1 MSLDLFTINR
11 SFYIGSRYTFK
22 TAFGGFL
29 SIIFTL
35 FIIPVTYFLSAD
47 LLNGTNPFIDQYAVN
62 FIDDWEAP
70 KLPVMVTFPKEF
82 LNKTLLLEWDSSISN
97 YYVSNMTSCTDEEI
111 SYMLD
116 NIPKNNSLLYF
127 CKTYT
132 EVNLDYYEVSLINC
146 ANRYKSSK
154 FNPKNVTTC
163 TGEFDQNITDYTVYV
178 GLSKLDKSRRNDPIV
193 KDIRIYS
200 TRNDYYNYASIEYNI
215 HKLQNDVG
223 LFFNYTDISYYYALN
238 AFYGYSHNNNVLQHL
253 FLVHVPLYWYYVV
266 DKSYIKLQ
274 NHLTGLLSILK
285 LLFLMF
291 NYVNWNDFF
300 YCKYFLNLHITK
312 NVKLLRLKYLNE
324 LRKRNIAVREQVV
337 DTKSFEKEVLNIYSF
352 KNYLLSFLPFVN
364 TFNIIRFRLLTD
376 IIKHYIS
383 IDNVVDNYATINQVN
398 SLPDERPMI
407 VDSVFSKI
415 DIFFAMDRNLYIN
428 KQQRVI
434 TKSGVLLTIFYFVLW
449 IPIFVVFGL
458 DFLINRNPKIRRYIQ
473 YNRDIVGIPDNHIID
488 IPLMFEISKGFAE
501 TTALLKYNSSNIN
514 PYAKVDY
521 HVCSEEEYYRFN
533 KTEPMNATLSYYC
546 TNLDNILYSN
556 YYSQGY
562 SFSWISFVNCTSL
575 ETYNLTDENCSKNSP
590 VPPGEPLFFSANY
603 ISNIFKNE
611 YDNFIG
617 YPSAFINNTFNY
629 NKAERFYFNI
639 DFTPMQL
646 RNDKD
651 HLFTNYTTY
660 NFYEQ
665 TWVYMRN
672 VEGLSLG
679 NHIDIYFRVWDYNII
694 IERSYHKLPDTLAKI
709 FAVIDVVYV
718 VLFLANLLV
727 SRYYFHEYF
736 IKYFFKHLDLDSL
749 EVKVNRKL
757 STYSKNSTELE
768 KINQEKG
775 SENVEL
781 DISSKDNIQRL
792 KEYKELY
799 TVGNYLKAKIL
810 CCCYYKDKQFIIFNC
825 LYKDLGEYLSIENI
839 STFSKLKMTKK
850 NVQQHRS
857 LAELFVT
864 KTNNV
869 LKAFD
874 LFTYKK
880 VFYLNSGSVFKTK
893 IGGILSC
900 IYLILLFIFFYLFA
914 YDFWARANPTVS
926 TIQMN
931 YNDIVNSSDLWNLNI
946 PVVIGYPK
954 DIENMT
960 RLENLYPLTPGVS
973 DFGLNPCTMRDFRI
987 SNMHEINNTLDY
999 ICFNAKDILRNHFK
1013 SEDASTTIQLK
1024 NCSSTDKKAC
1034 IYNEDI
1040 NKPIYI
1046 EYRLNTT
1053 FLNYTK
1059 LDDFLIQENLSYNY
1073 SSKFSQSYSDSF
1085 SIKHNIFTDDRGLII
1100 PDEKQYIY
1108 ASLRKHIAPSISNGF
1123 KISLG
1128 GNTNEITTVKR
1139 IFKKFP
1145 DALAQVMAMLSF
1157 VNIVMRVIYNI
1168 LVEYLYMKYFL
1179 KKMLSKVDIKDLMLK
1194 VNRKLSGVG
1203 KYVLNIEEALD
1214 EDKALTSEQK
1224 QKAISELYEIAT
1236 LKNFILFKTVFVFY
1250 KNTQLLKL
1258 SVLFDEFLNFL
1269 SMENLINY
1277 DNRELANE
1285 NNIDN
1290 IDGKKELLD

>member
-29 SIIFTL
+29 SILFTL

-62 FIDDWEAP
+62 FIDDWEVP
-70 KLPVMVTFPKEF
+70 KLPVMSTFPKEF
-82 LNKTLLLEWDSSISN
+82 LNKTLLLEYDN
-97 YYVSNMTSCTDEEI
+97 TVGKYYVSNMTSCTAEEI

-116 NIPKNNSLLYF
+116 DKPKNDSLLYF
-127 CKTYT
+127 CKSYT
-132 EVNLDYYEVSLINC
+132 KTSLNYEIRLIDC
-146 ANRYKSSK
+146 ADRNKSSK
-154 FNPKNVTTC
+154 YITENVTTC
-163 TGEFDQNITDYTVYV
+163 IGEFDQNITDYTFYL
-178 GLSKLDKSRRNDPIV
+178 GLSNLDKSRRNNPIV
-193 KDIRIYS
+193 KDIRVFNP
-200 TRNDYYNYASIEYNI
+200 RNASNKYIQQDYNI
-215 HKLQNDVG
+215 YKLQNDLG
-223 LFFNYTDISYYYALN
+223 LFFNNTDTSYYYAIN
-238 AFYGYSHNNNVLQHL
+238 ANYGYIYSKSPYL
-253 FLVHVPLYWYYVV
+253 FSVDMYLYWYYVV

-274 NHLTGLLSILK
+274 SHLTGLLSILK

-291 NYVNWNDFF
+291 NFVNWNDFF

-337 DTKSFEKEVLNIYSF
+337 DIKSFEKEIINIYSF
-352 KNYLLSFLPFVN
+352 KNYLLSFLPFVK
-364 TFNIIRFRLLTD
+364 TFNILRFRLLTD

-407 VDSVFSKI
+407 VDSVFSKV
-415 DIFFAMDRNLYIN
+415 DIFFAMDRNFYIN

-434 TKSGVLLTIFYFVLW
+434 TKSGVYLTIFYFVLW

-458 DFLINRNPKIRRYIQ
+458 DFLIDRNPKIRRYIQ
-473 YNRDIVGIPDNHIID
+473 YNRDMVDIPDKPNID
-488 IPLMFEISKGFAE
+488 IPLMFEISKSFAE

-514 PYAKVDY
+514 PYTKVDY
-521 HVCSEEEYYRFN
+521 HMCSEEEYYKFN
-533 KTEPMNATLSYYC
+533 KTEPMNVTLSYYC
-546 TNLDNILYSN
+546 TNSDDILYSN
-556 YYSQGY
+556 HYSQGY
-562 SFSWISFVNCTSL
+562 SRGWVSFVNCTSL
-575 ETYNLTDENCSKNSP
+575 KTYNLTDDNCSKNSS
-590 VPPGEPLFFSANY
+590 VPPNEPLFLSANY
-603 ISNIFKNE
+603 ISNTFNDE
-611 YDNFIG
+611 YDNFIEYQHG
-617 YPSAFINNTFNY
+617 FINNTFNY

-639 DFTPMQL
+639 DLMSMQL

-651 HLFTNYTTY
+651 HLFANYTTY

-665 TWVYMRN
+665 GNVFKRN
-672 VEGLSLG
+672 FEGLSLG
-679 NHIDIYFRVWDYNII
+679 NHIDIYFRVWDYTII
-694 IERSYHKLPDTLAKI
+694 IERSYQKLPDTLAKI
-709 FAVIDVVYV
+709 FAVIDIVYV
-718 VLFLANLLV
+718 VLFLASLLV
-727 SRYYFHEYF
+727 SKYYFHEYF
-736 IKYFFKHLDLDSL
+736 LKYFFKHLNLDSL
-749 EVKVNRKL
+749 EGKVKRKL
-757 STYSKNSTELE
+757 SSYSKNPTELE
-768 KINQEKG
+768 QMNQEKG

-781 DISSKDNIQRL
+781 DIPSKENIQRL
-792 KEYKELY
+792 KEYKDLY
-799 TVGNYLKAKIL
+799 TVRNYLKVKLL
-810 CCCYYKDKQFIIFNC
+810 CCCYYKDKQSIKFNC

-857 LAELFVT
+857 LAEFFIT

-900 IYLILLFIFFYLFA
+900 IYIILLFIFFYLFA
-914 YDFWARANPTVS
+914 YDFWARANPTFS
-926 TIQMN
+926 RIQMN
-931 YNDIVNSSDLWNLNI
+931 YNNLVNSSDLWQLNI
-946 PVVIGYPK
+946 PVAIGYPK

-999 ICFNAKDILRNHFK
+999 ICFNTKDILNNHFTSK
-1013 SEDASTTIQLK
+1013 DASTAIQLK
-1024 NCSSTDKKAC
+1024 NCSLTDKTAC

-1053 FLNYTK
+1053 WLNYTK
-1059 LDDFLIQENLSYNY
+1059 LDDFLVQENLSYNY
-1073 SSKFSQSYSDSF
+1073 SRKFSQLYSDSF
-1085 SIKHNIFTDDRGLII
+1085 SIKQNIFIDDRGLIL
-1100 PDEKQYIY
+1100 PDEKQYVF
-1108 ASLRKHIAPSISNGF
+1108 ASLRNHVGPTIFNGF
-1123 KISLG
+1123 KITLSA
-1128 GNTNEITTVKR
+1128 NTNEITTVKR

-1145 DALAQVMAMLSF
+1145 EALAQVMAMLSF

-1194 VNRKLSGVG
+1194 IDRKLGGVS
-1203 KYVLNIEEALD
+1203 KYNFNIEEALD
-1214 EDKALTSEQK
+1214 EDKQLTIEQI
-1224 QKAISELYEIAT
+1224 QKAISELYELAT

-1285 NNIDN
+1285 NNIN
-1290 IDGKKELLD
+1290 YIDDKKELLD

>member
-29 SIIFTL
+29 SILFTL

-47 LLNGTNPFIDQYAVN
+47 LLNGTNPFIDEYAVN
-62 FIDDWEAP
+62 FIDDWTPP
-70 KLPVMVTFPKEF
+70 KLPVMVAFPKEF
-82 LNKTLLLEWDSSISN
+82 LNKTLLLEYDTPNGI

-116 NIPKNNSLLYF
+116 DKPKNDSLLYF
-127 CKTYT
+127 CKSYT
-132 EVNLDYYEVSLINC
+132 EINLNYEITLIDCVDRN
-146 ANRYKSSK
+146 NSSIYITE
-154 FNPKNVTTC
+154 NVTTC
-163 TGEFDQNITDYTVYV
+163 IGEFDQNITEYTFYL

-193 KDIRIYS
+193 KNIRVFNPRS
-200 TRNDYYNYASIEYNI
+200 ASNKFIQLSYNI
-215 HKLQNDVG
+215 YKLQNDLG
-223 LFFNYTDISYYYALN
+223 LFFDNIDTSYYYAIDGIYDYIN
-238 AFYGYSHNNNVLQHL
+238 TEGPYL
-253 FLVHVPLYWYYVV
+253 FKVDMYLYWYYVI

-274 NHLTGLLSILK
+274 NHLTGLLAILK

-291 NYVNWNDFF
+291 NFVNWNDFF

-324 LRKRNIAVREQVV
+324 LRKRNIAIREQNV
-337 DTKSFEKEVLNIYSF
+337 DIKVFEKEILNIYSF
-352 KNYLLSFLPFVN
+352 KNYLLSFLPFVK

-376 IIKHYIS
+376 IVKHYIS

-398 SLPDERPMI
+398 NLPDERPMI

-449 IPIFVVFGL
+449 IPIFIVFGL
-458 DFLINRNPKIRRYIQ
+458 DFLINRSPKIRRYIQ
-473 YNRDIVGIPDNHIID
+473 YNRDMVDIPDNPTID
-488 IPLMFEISKGFAE
+488 IPLMFEISKSFAE
-501 TTALLKYNSSNIN
+501 TTSLLKYNSTNIN
-514 PYAKVDY
+514 PYSKLDY
-521 HVCSEEEYYRFN
+521 HVCSDEEYYKFN
-533 KTEPMNATLSYYC
+533 KTQPMNATLSYYC
-546 TNLDNILYSN
+546 AKLDDILYSN
-556 YYSQGY
+556 YYGQGY
-562 SFSWISFVNCTSL
+562 SDSWISFVNCTSL
-575 ETYNLTDENCSKNSP
+575 ETYNLTDDNCSKNNS
-590 VPPGEPLFFSANY
+590 VPPDEPLFFSANY
-603 ISNIFKNE
+603 ISKIFNDE

-617 YPSAFINNTFNY
+617 HRPDFINNIFNY
-629 NKAERFYFNI
+629 NEKERFHVNI

-651 HLFTNYTTY
+651 PLFTNYTYY

-672 VEGLSLG
+672 FEGLDLG
-679 NHIDIYFRVWDYNII
+679 NHIDIYFQVWDYSII
-694 IERSYHKLPDTLAKI
+694 IERSYQKLPDTLAKI
-709 FAVIDVVYV
+709 FAMIDVVYV

-736 IKYFFKHLDLDSL
+736 LQYFFNHLDLDSL
-749 EVKVNRKL
+749 ESKVKRKL
-757 STYSKNSTELE
+757 SNYSKNLTEL
-768 KINQEKG
+768 KQINQEKG
-775 SENVEL
+775 NENIEL
-781 DISSKDNIQRL
+781 DIPSKESIERL

-799 TVGNYLKAKIL
+799 IVRNYLKMKIL
-810 CCCYYKDKQFIIFNC
+810 CCCYYKDKQFIKFNC

-857 LAELFVT
+857 LVELFIT
-864 KTNNV
+864 KTNNA

-880 VFYLNSGSVFKTK
+880 IFYLNSGSVFKTK

-900 IYLILLFIFFYLFA
+900 IYIILLFIFFYLFA
-914 YDFWARANPTVS
+914 YDFWARANPTIS

-931 YNDIVNSSDLWNLNI
+931 YNYIDNSSDLWQINI
-946 PVVIGYPK
+946 PVVIGYSK

-960 RLENLYPLTPGVS
+960 HLENLYPLTPEVS
-973 DFGLNPCTMRDFRI
+973 DFGLHPCTMRDFRI
-987 SNMHEINNTLDY
+987 SNMHEINNTLNY
-999 ICFNAKDILRNHFK
+999 ICFNAKDILNNHFK
-1013 SEDASTTIQLK
+1013 SEDASTDIQLQ
-1024 NCSSTDKKAC
+1024 NCSSADEAAC
-1034 IYNEDI
+1034 INNEDI

-1046 EYRLNTT
+1046 DYRLNTT
-1053 FLNYTK
+1053 WLNYTR

-1073 SSKFSQSYSDSF
+1073 SRKFSQLCSDSF
-1085 SIKHNIFTDDRGLII
+1085 TYKQNIFTDDRGLII
-1100 PDEKQYIY
+1100 PDEKQYIFT
-1108 ASLRKHIAPSISNGF
+1108 SLRNRIEPTIFNGF
-1123 KISLG
+1123 KISLDANG
-1128 GNTNEITTVKR
+1128 NEITIVKR
-1139 IFKKFP
+1139 TFKKFP
-1145 DALAQVMAMLSF
+1145 EALAQVMAMLSF
-1157 VNIVMRVIYNI
+1157 VNIVMRLIYSI
-1168 LVEYLYMKYFL
+1168 IVEYLYMKYFL
-1179 KKMLSKVDIKDLMLK
+1179 KKMLSKVDIKDLMRK
-1194 VNRKLSGVG
+1194 INRKLGG
-1203 KYVLNIEEALD
+1203 FGIYNFNIEEALNK
-1214 EDKALTSEQK
+1214 DKQLTIEQI
-1224 QKAISELYEIAT
+1224 QKAISDLYELAT
-1236 LKNFILFKTVFVFY
+1236 LKKFILFKTVFVFY

-1258 SVLFDEFLNFL
+1258 SVLFDEFLIFL

-1285 NNIDN
+1285 NNINYTDEN
-1290 IDGKKELLD
+1290 KDILD

>member
-29 SIIFTL
+29 SILFTL

-62 FIDDWEAP
+62 FIDDWEIP
-70 KLPVMVTFPKEF
+70 KLPVMATFPKEF
-82 LNKTLLLEWDSSISN
+82 LNKTLLLEWDTPTSK
-97 YYVSNMTSCTDEEI
+97 YYVSNMTSCTAEEI

-116 NIPKNNSLLYF
+116 NKPKNNSLLYF
-127 CKTYT
+127 CKSYT
-132 EVNLDYYEVSLINC
+132 EINQDYEIMLIDC
-146 ANRYKSSK
+146 AQRNKSSLYITE
-154 FNPKNVTTC
+154 NVTTC
-163 TGEFDQNITDYTVYV
+163 IGEFDQNVTDYTFYL
-178 GLSKLDKSRRNDPIV
+178 GLSKLDKSRKNNLFD
-193 KDIRIYS
+193 KDIRVYNTKNDS
-200 TRNDYYNYASIEYNI
+200 NKYVQLEYNLYKLRND
-215 HKLQNDVG
+215 LG
-223 LFFNYTDISYYYALN
+223 LFFNNTDTSYYYAIN
-238 AFYGYSHNNNVLQHL
+238 AIFGYSYSEGPYL
-253 FLVHVPLYWYYVV
+253 FTVDMYLNWYYVV

-291 NYVNWNDFF
+291 NFVNWNDFF

-312 NVKLLRLKYLNE
+312 KVKLLRLKYLNE
-324 LRKRNIAVREQVV
+324 LRKRNISVREKVA
-337 DTKSFEKEVLNIYSF
+337 DIKSFEKEILNIYNL
-352 KNYLLSFLPFVN
+352 KNYLLSFIPFVK
-364 TFNIIRFRLLTD
+364 TFNIVRFRVLTD

-383 IDNVVDNYATINQVN
+383 IDNVVDNYATINKVN
-398 SLPDERPMI
+398 NLPDDRPRI

-415 DIFFAMDRNLYIN
+415 DIFFAMDRNLYID

-434 TKSGVLLTIFYFVLW
+434 TKSGVYLTIFYFVLW
-449 IPIFVVFGL
+449 VPIFVVFGI
-458 DFLINRNPKIRRYIQ
+458 DFLIDRNPKIRRYIQ
-473 YNRDIVGIPDNHIID
+473 YNRDMVDIPDNPKID
-488 IPLMFEISKGFAE
+488 IPLMFEISKSFAE

-514 PYAKVDY
+514 PYTKLDY
-521 HVCSEEEYYRFN
+521 HVCSEEEYYKFN
-533 KTEPMNATLSYYC
+533 KTEPMDATLSYYC

-562 SFSWISFVNCTSL
+562 SRSWISFVNCTSL
-575 ETYNLTDENCSKNSP
+575 ETYNITDDNCSKDRS
-590 VPPGEPLFFSANY
+590 VPPDEPLFFSANY
-603 ISNIFKNE
+603 MSNIFNDE
-611 YDNFIG
+611 YDNFVENK
-617 YPSAFINNTFNY
+617 SAFINNTFNY
-629 NKAERFYFNI
+629 NKKERFYFNI

-665 TWVYMRN
+665 TYVYKRN
-672 VEGLSLG
+672 YGLLGLG
-679 NHIDIYFRVWDYNII
+679 NHVDIYFRVWDYNII
-694 IERSYHKLPDTLAKI
+694 IERSYQKLPDTLAKI

-718 VLFLANLLV
+718 VLFLVNLLV

-736 IKYFFKHLDLDSL
+736 LKYFFKHLDLDSL
-749 EVKVNRKL
+749 ECKINRKL
-757 STYSKNSTELE
+757 RNYSKNPIELQQ
-768 KINQEKG
+768 INQEKG
-775 SENVEL
+775 NENVEL
-781 DISSKDNIQRL
+781 DIPSKESIQRL

-799 TVGNYLKAKIL
+799 TVRNYLKMKL
-810 CCCYYKDKQFIIFNC
+810 FCCYYYKDKQFIKFNC

-850 NVQQHRS
+850 NVKQHRS
-857 LAELFVT
+857 LAEFFIA

-893 IGGILSC
+893 LGGILSC
-900 IYLILLFIFFYLFA
+900 IYLVLLFIFFYLFA
-914 YDFWARANPTVS
+914 YDFWARANPTIS

-931 YNDIVNSSDLWNLNI
+931 YNDIGNSSDLWQLNI

-954 DIENMT
+954 DIVNMT

-999 ICFNAKDILRNHFK
+999 ICFNSKDILRNHFK
-1013 SEDASTTIQLK
+1013 HEDASTDIQLK
-1024 NCSSTDKKAC
+1024 NCSLPDNTTC

-1046 EYRLNTT
+1046 EYRLNSTW
-1053 FLNYTK
+1053 LNYTK

-1073 SSKFSQSYSDSF
+1073 SRKFNQSYSDFFSF
-1085 SIKHNIFTDDRGLII
+1085 KHNIFTDDRGLII

-1108 ASLRKHIAPSISNGF
+1108 ASLRRHIEPTIFNGF
-1123 KISLG
+1123 KISLSA
-1128 GNTNEITTVKR
+1128 NTNEITTVKR

-1145 DALAQVMAMLSF
+1145 EALAQVMAMLSF
-1157 VNIVMRVIYNI
+1157 VNIVMRVVYNI

-1179 KKMLSKVDIKDLMLK
+1179 KKM
-1194 VNRKLSGVG
+1194 
-1203 KYVLNIEEALD
+1203 
-1214 EDKALTSEQK
+1214 
-1224 QKAISELYEIAT
+1224 
-1236 LKNFILFKTVFVFY
+1236 F
-1250 KNTQLLKL
+1250 
-1258 SVLFDEFLNFL
+1258 
-1269 SMENLINY
+1269 
-1277 DNRELANE
+1277 
-1285 NNIDN
+1285 
-1290 IDGKKELLD
+1290 